1 MEGVESGV
9 DDDEMDGVEDD
20 SDMMAL
26 QGGMERLR
34 A

>member
-1 MEGVESGV
+1 MEDIESGV
-9 DDDEMDGVEDD
+9 DDGEVDGVEDD

>member
-20 SDMMAL
+20 SDIMAL
-26 QGGMERLR
+26 QGGMKRLR